1 MRMSLKKLVMG
12 GVAAAVLSTGAVST
26 ANAGEIEANIALS
39 TDYIFR
45 GVSQTGNDPA
55 ISGGF
60 DYSFDNGFYAGI
72 WASNVN
78 FGSNAEVGVDENDGV
93 VVVETSTTS
102 TEIDVYAGWAGE
114 ISEGV
119 ELDLGYIYFVYP
131 GDSGSLNY
139 SEFTAGI
146 SFGGL
151 GFGLVYS
158 PDYFGSDEDGIVFNV
173 DYSVGLT
180 KSVSLDLHAG
190 YTTTGE
196 EAFAFPVDSEGQFG
210 PDAFDD
216 YLDWSIGLSTS
227 AAGVDLSLTYYDTDI
242 SESNA
247 DFGEA
252 AEDRIVFSIG
262 KSF

>member
-1 MRMSLKKLVMG
+1 MNLNKLVMG
-12 GVAAAVLSTGAVST
+12 GVAAAVLATAGVST
-26 ANAGEIEANIALS
+26 ATAGEIEANVALS

-45 GVSQTGNDPA
+45 GITQTNNDPA

-60 DYSFDNGFYAGI
+60 DYSLDNGFYAGI

-78 FGSNAEVGVDENDGV
+78 FDTNGEEG
-93 VVVETSTTS
+93 TSRTT
-102 TEIDVYAGWAGE
+102 TEIDVYGGWAGE

-131 GDSGSLNY
+131 GDSGALNY

-146 SFGGL
+146 SFGDL

-158 PDYFGSDEDGIVFNV
+158 PDYFGSDSDAIVFNV
-173 DYSVGLT
+173 DYSVGVAKNL
-180 KSVSLDLHAG
+180 SLDLHTG
-190 YTTTGE
+190 YTVTDE
-196 EAFAFPVDSEGQFG
+196 EDVIGAGVG
-210 PDAFDD
+210 DD

-227 AAGVDLSLTYYDTDI
+227 AAGVDLSLTYTDTDI
-242 SESNA
+242 SESL
-247 DFGEA
+247 DLG
-252 AEDRIVFSIG
+252 EDRIVFSIG